1 MRTLPKLGAIGA
13 SVALAASTM
22 FVGTAGAETI
32 DISAPLIAP
41 PSGLVI
47 DAPGGALTLDAPDG
61 SSFVG
66 AFDDETGELTGDV
79 TIAGGSF
86 TTSTHIGAP
95 LNMDADIEISYEFVS
110 GGPIANGEI
119 DDDGNVSFDDVQTL
133 KLTNL
138 NVIGLLEQEL
148 PDSCAFGPLDLAYGG
163 TYDEATNTVTVET
176 EPFFVPP
183 LAAGDCG
190 DIAGIDLAE
199 QIMGAI
205 GYETQAVSTLSFER
219 AVVDMPEPEPDETTT
234 TTVAPAQPAPAPQPA
249 APAQPVASQPS
260 YTG

>member
-1 MRTLPKLGAIGA
+1 MRTLPRLGAIGA
-13 SVALAASTM
+13 SLALAATTM
-22 FVGTAGAETI
+22 LAGTAGAETI

-61 SSFVG
+61 SNFVG
-66 AFDDETGELTGDV
+66 SFDDETGELTGDV

-86 TTSTHIGAP
+86 TTSTEVDGIGAV
-95 LNMDADIEISYEFVS
+95 DVEISYAFES
-110 GGPIANGEI
+110 GGPITDGEI

-138 NVIGLLEQEL
+138 NVIGLIEQAL

-163 TYDEATNTVTVET
+163 TYDEATNTITVET
-176 EPFFVPP
+176 EPFYVPP
-183 LAAGDCG
+183 LATGDCG
-190 DIAGIDLAE
+190 DLAGIDFADA
-199 QIMGAI
+199 IMKAI

-219 AVVDMPEPEPDETTT
+219 AVVDMPEPEPEETTT
-234 TTVAPAQPAPAPQPA
+234 TTVAPAEPAPAPQPA